1 MRLLRSELLRARSR
15 RLVPMLIIGG
25 LLGIVVGM
33 GLTAI
38 YGGEASDA
46 EIATAQTQ
54 YDKDFAQCMKGRF
67 LEHGGQLD
75 PRYASLEEFCRDANA
90 PSLDGAQLRDLDL
103 IVQGI
108 STFVVLL
115 GTLLGASLGGADW
128 TNNTMTTL
136 LTWEPRRVR
145 VFFTRALVVGAFV
158 GVITLFLQV
167 VFSAAYWLVAVTR
180 GTTLFLPTHFW
191 TDVAATVGRVSAMGV
206 ALGLVAYVIA
216 MVGRSTVASLG
227 VLFGYLVLV
236 EGVIAGF
243 RPTIQGNLLVRAAS
257 VIVSQQPIL
266 DPTRELVY
274 YGSGVS
280 GAVANPPILM
290 DVHRAWIVLVVYV
303 VVLGGLS
310 LFQFQ
315 RRDVS

>member
-1 MRLLRSELLRARSR
+1 MRLPRSEVLRARSR

-38 YGGEASDA
+38 YGGDASDA
-46 EIATAQTQ
+46 EVAQAQAQ
-54 YDKDFAQCMKGRF
+54 YDKSVARCMKGRS
-67 LEHGGQLD
+67 LEQGGQLD

-90 PSLDGAQLRDLDL
+90 PGLDGPQLRDLDV

-128 TNNTMTTL
+128 SNNTMTNL
-136 LTWEPRRVR
+136 LTWEPRRAR
-145 VFFTRALVVGAFV
+145 VFLTRALVVAGFI

-167 VFSAAYWLVAVTR
+167 VFSAAYWLVAATR

-191 TDVAATVGRVSAMGV
+191 TDLGATLGRVSAMAI

-216 MVGRSTVASLG
+216 MFGRSTVASLG
-227 VLFGYLVLV
+227 ALFGYLVLF

-280 GAVANPPILM
+280 GAAAPPILM
-290 DVHRAWIVLVVYV
+290 DVHRAWIVVAVYLI
-303 VVLGGLS
+303 VLGGLS
-310 LFQFQ
+310 LFQFR
-315 RRDVS
+315 RRDVT

>member
-1 MRLLRSELLRARSR
+1 
-15 RLVPMLIIGG
+15 MLIIGG

-136 LTWEPRRVR
+136 LTWEPRRAR
-145 VFFTRALVVGAFV
+145 VFFTRALVVVAFV